1 MPAKK
6 TPATRDTTP
15 TKPKAATSANTL
27 LTLGKPKKP
36 KKPKNLDRLYI
47 PGMTENVPAY
57 DAGVPKWLFE
67 SGMTIQVDKNWDA
80 KAGDI
85 ITVGKLINA
94 ETVEVLAVKQLVP
107 GEEQRNSY
115 FFSADQKYLRDG
127 RYALVYVVHY
137 GGGAEYDASY
147 PLLTLVKT
155 SLPAGDDH
163 DQMEPGHS
171 ELRFS
176 LSTTAVVPGNAAEGV
191 TVSLLPY
198 PNRNPNDQVIL
209 HWGSIT
215 LTKHV
220 GGEVTPTVIHV
231 TYQDIVEAGDSDR
244 LNVWIEVVD
253 LVGNISTPGSATA
266 HVSVNLDMTKQDG
279 PVIVNAGPLGY
290 IDLEVLGEQPLELQM
305 FTPPNVGVKGDVYD
319 VMFRSYPP
327 KGGVKVVHKFV
338 AITTPGRPHSVFIDY
353 LDVRAAAAGRV
364 ETSFVLR
371 KSGPPFE
378 VYSKK
383 TTAEVRGSI
392 VRLEA
397 PHVEGYPEDYIADNP
412 EHVIVSIPYYAW
424 RQPSDKISLILR
436 YVKSL
441 NEVIVHMDT
450 QEVGQS
456 WPAGS
461 PVKRVLYR
469 AQLQPFKGYRPELY
483 YVISTNFTL
492 ARAVDLNESLRRVLT
507 IS

>member
-6 TPATRDTTP
+6 PPAAPDKTPP
-15 TKPKAATSANTL
+15 EPNTL
-27 LTLGKPKKP
+27 LRLDKQ

-47 PGMTENVPAY
+47 PGMSENVPGY
-57 DAGVPKWLFE
+57 EAGVPKWLFE

-80 KAGDI
+80 KTGDV
-85 ITVGKLINA
+85 ITVGKLLNTG
-94 ETVEVLAVKQLVP
+94 TVEVLAVKQLLP

-115 FFSADQKYLRDG
+115 FFSADQKNLRDG
-127 RYALVYVVHY
+127 KYALVYVVHY
-137 GGGAEYDASY
+137 GGGAEYGISY
-147 PLLTLVKT
+147 PLVTLVKT
-155 SLPAGDDH
+155 SLPGGDDH

-171 ELRFS
+171 ELKFS
-176 LSTTAVVPGNAAEGV
+176 LSTTVIVPGNAAEGV

-215 LTKHV
+215 LTKNV
-220 GGEVTPTVIHV
+220 GGEVTPTVLHV

-266 HVSVNLDMTKQDG
+266 HVSVNLDMTKTDG
-279 PVIVNAGPLGY
+279 PIIVNGGPLGY

-305 FTPPNVGVKGDVYD
+305 FTPPNVGLRGDLYD

-327 KGGVKVVHKFV
+327 KGGMKIVHKFV
-338 AITTPGRPHSVFIDY
+338 PIATPGRPHSVLIDY

-383 TTAEVRGSI
+383 TNAEVRGSI

-397 PHVEGYPEDYIADNP
+397 PSVEGYPTDFIADNP
-412 EHVIVSIPYYAW
+412 EHVVVSIPYYAW
-424 RQPSDKISLILR
+424 RQPTDKISLILR

-441 NEVIVHMDT
+441 NEIILHIET
-450 QEVGQS
+450 LEVGQA
-456 WPAGS
+456 WPEGS
-461 PVKRVLYR
+461 PVKRLIYR
-469 AQLQPFKGYRPELY
+469 AQLQPFKGYRPQLY
-483 YVISTNFTL
+483 YVISTNFTR